1 MIYILGH
8 ESIKSNI
15 GKILEC
21 AVAAKKGKEVDADK
35 VGAPRFEDR
44 RSSKTPVYLYVTKS
58 GIFSLQ
64 DLLSLRY
71 PKLIVFK
78 FWPFGLSFTLGLW
91 V

>member
-35 VGAPRFEDR
+35 VGACF
-44 RSSKTPVYLYVTKS
+44 
-58 GIFSLQ
+58 
-64 DLLSLRY
+64 
-71 PKLIVFK
+71 
-78 FWPFGLSFTLGLW
+78 
-91 V
+91 